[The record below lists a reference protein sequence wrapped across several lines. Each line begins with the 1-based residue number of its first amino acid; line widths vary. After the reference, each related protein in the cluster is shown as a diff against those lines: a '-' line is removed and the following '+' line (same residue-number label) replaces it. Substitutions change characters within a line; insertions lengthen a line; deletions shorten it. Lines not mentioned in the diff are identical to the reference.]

1 MLMNNKEMLNID
13 DVEREYGLRRST
25 VYKYIKKG
33 LITPYKKAG
42 DRRSYFKRHQ
52 LEELTRFQPRK
63 NTPANIP
70 QDTNV

>member
-1 MLMNNKEMLNID
+1 MVMNTKDMLNLAE
-13 DVEREYGLRRST
+13 VEREYGLRRST

-33 LITPYKKAG
+33 LITPYKRAG

-52 LEELTRFQPRK
+52 LEKLTQFQPKR